1 MVAKK
6 FRIGEGDWLALTH
19 ATSCS
24 IVGPKGKTI
33 EDKSL
38 RRISDKKFCLIGCNN
53 LRKMWTDK
61 SRPRGKKGVE
71 NLTALTNCMH
81 KNK

>member
-6 FRIGEGDWLALTH
+6 LTDWYAATH

-24 IVGPKGKTI
+24 IIRPKGKTI

-38 RRISDKKFCLIGCNN
+38 RRIVDTSVTETRCPVTEITWTEFFLSEDKNLKENVERIFLNCLQQF
-53 LRKMWTDK
+53 
-61 SRPRGKKGVE
+61 
-71 NLTALTNCMH
+71 
-81 KNK
+81 